1 MHNGYE
7 ASLEPVMRSA
17 FEEIVGAS
25 PKIDRKEPDKNLLRD
40 AVDEDD
46 PFGTE
51 TTDDLHELLAE
62 LDVGYEHRLAAF
74 RELRL
79 LKFRFR

>member
-1 MHNGYE
+1 LNNSGIPVEILKAICGYT
-7 ASLEPVMRSA
+7 

-25 PKIDRKEPDKNLLRD
+25 PKIDRKEPDKVHLQD
-40 AVDEDD
+40 AVDEHD

-74 RELRL
+74 R
-79 LKFRFR
+79 

>member
-1 MHNGYE
+1 VAPIIECIDSGCVSN
-7 ASLEPVMRSA
+7 LMRVLIRLTA
-17 FEEIVGAS
+17 
-25 PKIDRKEPDKNLLRD
+25 PDKVLLQD
-40 AVDEDD
+40 AVDEHD

-74 RELRL
+74 RALRL